1 MIELDIC
8 LYYNII
14 VLKRQVSLIGGDYV
28 AKSKLVK
35 VNQKIADTV
44 AQSYKKVEN
53 TVVKGYKKVV
63 ILKLKISL

>member
-44 AQSYKKVEN
+44 AQSYKKSW
-53 TVVKGYKKVV
+53 KY
-63 ILKLKISL
+63 SS